1 MDTIENKLS
10 EYIEDVRQEID
21 NSDIKNKKKIGEK
34 LDYIEDSLQDMLNY
48 IYAEIDNLE
57 DLKES
62 VNGR

>member
-1 MDTIENKLS
+1 MDSIEDKLA
-10 EYIEDVRQEID
+10 EYIEDIRQEVET
-21 NSDIKNKKKIGEK
+21 SDIKNKKKIGDK
-34 LDYIEDSLQDMLNY
+34 LNYIEDSLQDMLNY

>member
-1 MDTIENKLS
+1 MDTIENKLT
-10 EYIEDVRQEID
+10 EYIEDVRQEVD

-34 LDYIEDSLQDMLNY
+34 LDYVEDSLQDMLNY

>member
-1 MDTIENKLS
+1 MDTIENKLT

-21 NSDIKNKKKIGEK
+21 NSDIKNKKGIGEK